1 MYPSE
6 YDAFGP
12 WIYEITEAHHLP
24 ALFEPH
30 VPSGETPLMLFK
42 IPRDIE
48 RRRAT
53 PDMDLYD
60 YVVGAYEERLL
71 ILKRVEHTVETI
83 TVSYAE
89 IEGLR
94 LFRHFLRGDLTLY
107 LRSGEVLLPFNA
119 VSMDIVTRFA
129 VLIRGRYQTGEA
141 PALPELRPWEQAPA
155 DLDVLFV
162 NLLRELRQTEPE
174 ARVYACQSMTSLEA
188 KSGSFLRSLARR
200 PRPQTLPA
208 TLHLLNRKELIVIQ
222 REVPEKKAQEN
233 EYSYHF
239 TYLPRSGIR
248 KVRLEESAQDRGIL
262 DCTVELAHHVS
273 PLRFRRENREAV
285 AFYQRL
291 SDAARWASVG
301 SRM

>member
-1 MYPSE
+1 
-6 YDAFGP
+6 
-12 WIYEITEAHHLP
+12 
-24 ALFEPH
+24 
-30 VPSGETPLMLFK
+30 MLFK

-71 ILKRVEHTVETI
+71 ILKRVEHTVEAI

-107 LRSGEVLLPFNA
+107 LRSGEIRLPFNA
-119 VSMDIVTRFA
+119 VSMDIVTRFTS
-129 VLIRGRYQTGEA
+129 LIRGRYQTGTV
-141 PALPELRPWEQAPA
+141 PALPELRPWEKAPA

-162 NLLRELRQTEPE
+162 NLLRELKQTEPE
-174 ARVYACQSMTSLEA
+174 ARVYACQSMAPLETRG
-188 KSGSFLRSLARR
+188 GSFFKNLASRA
-200 PRPQTLPA
+200 RPQRLPA
-208 TLHLLNRKELIVIQ
+208 TLHLLNSQELIVIQ

-239 TYLPRSGIR
+239 TYLPLIGIHQI
-248 KVRLEESAQDRGIL
+248 RLEESQQERDIL
-262 DCTVELAHHVS
+262 DCTIELPHHAVI
-273 PLRFRRENREAV
+273 LRFQRENREAT
-285 AFYQRL
+285 AFYRKL
-291 SDAARWASVG
+291 SDAFL
-301 SRM
+301 

>member
-12 WIYEITEAHHLP
+12 WIYEITEAHPLP
-24 ALFEPH
+24 ALFAPYVRSE
-30 VPSGETPLMLFK
+30 ETPLMLFK

-107 LRSGEVLLPFNA
+107 LRSGEIRLPFNA
-119 VSMDIVTRFA
+119 VSMDIVTRFTS
-129 VLIRGRYQTGEA
+129 LIRGRYQTGTV

-155 DLDVLFV
+155 DPDVLFV
-162 NLLRELRQTEPE
+162 NLLRELKQTEPE
-174 ARVYACQSMTSLEA
+174 ARVYACQSMAPLETRG
-188 KSGSFLRSLARR
+188 GSFFKNLASRA
-200 PRPQTLPA
+200 RPQRLPA
-208 TLHLLNRKELIVIQ
+208 TLHLLNSQELIVIQ

-239 TYLPRSGIR
+239 TYLPLIGIHQI
-248 KVRLEESAQDRGIL
+248 RLEESQQERDIL
-262 DCTVELAHHVS
+262 DCTIELPHHAVI
-273 PLRFRRENREAV
+273 LRFQRENREAT
-285 AFYQRL
+285 AFYRKL
-291 SDAARWASVG
+291 SDAFL
-301 SRM
+301 